1 MMATEKSVASAPS
14 ASLSWESIHWKAVKT
29 HVRRLQM
36 RIAKA
41 VREGHHHKA
50 KALQWLL
57 THSYNAKLLAI
68 RRVTQN
74 PGKNTPGV
82 DGIVWKTSRQKMQA
96 ASEIKRRGYQPKPL
110 RRIYILK
117 KDGHSKRPLS
127 IPAMIDR
134 CQQAIH
140 LMALEPVVETIAD
153 RHSYGFRPDRSCA
166 DAIEQCFIALARR
179 NSAMYALEGDIK
191 SCFDTISHP
200 WLLEN
205 TLMDKIMLK
214 KWLAAGYVEERT
226 LYRTEGGVPQG
237 GLISACLLVNVLTG
251 LETTVK
257 AVVHPRDKVNVCI
270 YADDFIITGISREIL
285 ENKVK
290 PVVQSFL
297 AERGLSLSEK
307 KTKITHIGEGFD
319 FLGFN
324 IRKYNNGKLLIK
336 PSKASVKRFLN
347 NLRELIRNSVGM
359 ATSELIRMLNLK
371 IRGWCNYYRH
381 AVSKKTFSKIDHSI
395 FKALTHWAKR
405 RHPEKNVHWRK
416 DKYFRQEG
424 NRNWVF
430 YAKALT
436 KKGIE
441 ILDLFSAS
449 SVPIERHVKI
459 RCEAT
464 PYDPAFK
471 EYFAKRHAKRLAKV
485 RKLGLLGQLDKDGLR
500 MARAV

>member
-1 MMATEKSVASAPS
+1 
-14 ASLSWESIHWKAVKT
+14 
-29 HVRRLQM
+29 
-36 RIAKA
+36 
-41 VREGHHHKA
+41 
-50 KALQWLL
+50 
-57 THSYNAKLLAI
+57 
-68 RRVTQN
+68 
-74 PGKNTPGV
+74 
-82 DGIVWKTSRQKMQA
+82 
-96 ASEIKRRGYQPKPL
+96 
-110 RRIYILK
+110 
-117 KDGHSKRPLS
+117 
-127 IPAMIDR
+127 
-134 CQQAIH
+134 
-140 LMALEPVVETIAD
+140 
-153 RHSYGFRPDRSCA
+153 
-166 DAIEQCFIALARR
+166 
-179 NSAMYALEGDIK
+179 MYALEGDIK

-257 AVVHPRDKVNVCI
+257 AVVHPRDKVNVCV

-359 ATSELIRMLNLK
+359 ATSELIRMLNSK

-381 AVSKKTFSKIDHSI
+381 AVSKKTFAKIDHSI
-395 FKALTHWAKR
+395 FKALIHWAKR
-405 RHPEKNVHWRK
+405 RHPEKTSIGEKINIFGKRV
-416 DKYFRQEG
+416 
-424 NRNWVF
+424 
-430 YAKALT
+430 
-436 KKGIE
+436 IE
-441 ILDLFSAS
+441 TGYS
-449 SVPIERHVKI
+449 
-459 RCEAT
+459 T
-464 PYDPAFK
+464 PKP
-471 EYFAKRHAKRLAKV
+471 
-485 RKLGLLGQLDKDGLR
+485 
-500 MARAV
+500 